1 MFIEDKADG
10 YVEFEDSKGN
20 MFQTENEEAKASK
33 ATQQRSK
40 KKDSQISERT
50 EENNTYLP
58 GSFTN
63 GKLYNLGVINF
74 KNSDKFRG
82 SFKDGRPCGF
92 GTMKYNYSL
101 PGSNG
106 QEFEEA
112 GYEGYWKAGK
122 REGQGQITWAD
133 GSTFNGT
140 WKNDMRLEG
149 EMRFQNGNIYQGTFK
164 NDKMHG

>member
-63 GKLYNLGVINF
+63 GKLY
-74 KNSDKFRG
+74 K
-82 SFKDGRPCGF
+82 
-92 GTMKYNYSL
+92 
-101 PGSNG
+101 
-106 QEFEEA
+106 
-112 GYEGYWKAGK
+112 
-122 REGQGQITWAD
+122 
-133 GSTFNGT
+133 
-140 WKNDMRLEG
+140 
-149 EMRFQNGNIYQGTFK
+149 
-164 NDKMHG
+164 